1 MQVSN
6 NAFKRIV
13 QLFVLII
20 LLSAVLLVIFI
31 SARMFIRPTEG
42 LPPTIYPLVPSV
54 GFSVTVT
61 EANHV
66 VVIGTTDLPE
76 NTMLNISVD
85 QEKGNY
91 YTEEK
96 VAVLNGSFSSKP
108 FGPDGGLEY
117 GPYTIQVTTIP
128 SNEQP
133 ESVQDRFGPDGV
145 NLVGD
150 LISHGVQGAFVK
162 AEARIEVVR
171 PAPVL
176 RSLTGDGVGPTRTDN
191 ANEFELTIQSAYKT
205 TSAFGEDPT
214 APANREY
221 GNEFVFVE
229 ITYRNIAEES
239 RFLSYVDFILFV
251 NEEFALKDI
260 NVPFTYYPDGR
271 FTVLQEAKDY
281 GFFSIQE
288 VQPGESFTGMIAF
301 MVPEISHH
309 YVFSSNATSCIEQ
322 DGNLQCFAEFPTY
335 TFND

>member
-20 LLSAVLLVIFI
+20 LASAALLVLFI
-31 SARMFIRPTEG
+31 SARLFIRPVEG
-42 LPPTIYPLVPSV
+42 LPPTIHPLVPSI

-61 EANHV
+61 DTNHAM
-66 VVIGTTDLPE
+66 VIGTTDLPD
-76 NTMLNISVD
+76 NTMLTISID

-91 YTEEK
+91 YSEEK
-96 VAVLNGSFSSKP
+96 VAVLNGGFSSMQ
-108 FGPDGGLEY
+108 FGPGEGLEY
-117 GPYTIQVTTIP
+117 GPYTIQVVTVP
-128 SNEQP
+128 SSEQP
-133 ESVQDRFGPDGV
+133 ESVQERFGPDGV
-145 NLVGD
+145 NLVGEFVN
-150 LISHGVQGAFVK
+150 HGDKGAFIK

-176 RSLTGDGVGPTRTDN
+176 RSLTGDGVGPTRTDTAN
-191 ANEFELTIQSAYKT
+191 AFELTVQSAYKT
-205 TSAFGEDPT
+205 SSAFGEDPT

-251 NEEFALKDI
+251 NEEFALTDI
-260 NVPFTYYPDGR
+260 NVPYTYYPDGR

-288 VQPGESFTGMIAF
+288 IQPGESFTGMIAF

-322 DGNLQCFAEFPTY
+322 EGTLQCFEEFPTY